1 MSYAIVEA
9 SGKQFWIEP
18 GKFYDLNHIELNPGD
33 KIALVRVLLINSNGN
48 VSVGQPCI
56 PNASIEATVLGHI
69 QSRKI
74 TVYKMRPKKKTRGNQ
89 QGCKPFGKI
98 RPNTKKQRKTN
109 KLVKQL
115 RYIKNMKAQQFLK
128 RKNNSSSV
136 NLH

>member
-33 KIALVRVLLINSNGN
+33 KIALVRVLLINNNGN

-56 PNASIEATVLGHI
+56 PNASVEATVLGHI

-74 TVYKMRPKKKTRGNQ
+74 TVYKMRPKKKTR
-89 QGCKPFGKI
+89 
-98 RPNTKKQRKTN
+98 KKQGHRDNLT
-109 KLVKQL
+109 
-115 RYIKNMKAQQFLK
+115 RIII
-128 RKNNSSSV
+128 NSISV
-136 NLH
+136 EGSTIA